1 MGVQTSYNYGI
12 SKGIAGG
19 LYDIS
24 GYENN
29 TFITP
34 GGIPFGY
41 GVVKGANPGV
51 DVKLP
56 DTDSKAV
63 DFEGIVQNGFTT
75 MQDMDGKA
83 VPEKD
88 QSIGVLRSGK
98 IWCAVGTAAQPTY
111 DKTVYLIT
119 DGKEAGRFT
128 TEEDE
133 SAKILLPLRFL
144 DERDD
149 DIAPVRV
156 TGQIIVEQAVDKE
169 VSKS

>member
-12 SKGIAGG
+12 SKGMVGG

-24 GYENN
+24 YYENN

-56 DTDSKAV
+56 DTGSKAA

-75 MQDMDGKA
+75 MQDMNGKA
-83 VPEKD
+83 IPEKD
-88 QSIGVLRSGK
+88 SSIGVLRVGK
-98 IWCAVGTAAQPTY
+98 IWGAVGAAAAPAY
-111 DKTVYLIT
+111 DRPVYLIT
-119 DGKEAGRFT
+119 EGEEAGRFT
-128 TEEDE
+128 TEEDT
-133 SAKILLPLRFL
+133 STKILLPLRFI
-144 DERDD
+144 DEKDD
-149 DIAPVRV
+149 DIAPIRV
-156 TGQIIVEQAVDKE
+156 TGQIIAEKE

>member
-12 SKGIAGG
+12 SKGMVGG

-24 GYENN
+24 YYENN
-29 TFITP
+29 TFVTP

-41 GVVKGANPGV
+41 GVVKGVNPGV

-56 DTDSKAV
+56 DAGSKAE

-83 VPEKD
+83 VPGKD
-88 QSIGVLRSGK
+88 SSIGVLRIGK
-98 IWCAVGTAAQPTY
+98 IWGAVGASAEPAY
-111 DKTVYLIT
+111 DKPVYLIT
-119 DGKEAGRFT
+119 DGDETGRFT
-128 TEEDE
+128 TEEDT
-133 SAKILLPLRFL
+133 ATKLLLPLRFI
-144 DERDD
+144 DEKDD
-149 DIAPVRV
+149 DIAPIRV
-156 TGQIIVEQAVDKE
+156 TGQIIVEKE

>member
-1 MGVQTSYNYGI
+1 MGVQTSYDYGI

-24 GYENN
+24 YYENN

-41 GVVKGANPGV
+41 GVVKGVNPGT

-56 DTDSKAV
+56 DTDSKAA

-75 MQDMDGKA
+75 MQDMDGRA

-88 QSIGVLRSGK
+88 SSIGVLRTGK
-98 IWCAVGTAAQPTY
+98 IWGAVGASAEPAY
-111 DKTVYLIT
+111 DKPVYLIT
-119 DGKEAGRFT
+119 DGDEAGRFT
-128 TEEDE
+128 TEEDA
-133 SAKILLPLRFL
+133 STKILLPLRFI
-144 DERDD
+144 DEKDD
-149 DIAPVRV
+149 GIAPIRV
-156 TGQIIVEQAVDKE
+156 TGQVIVEKE
-169 VSKS
+169 ADNS

>member
-19 LYDIS
+19 LYDITS
-24 GYENN
+24 YENN
-29 TFITP
+29 TYITP

-41 GVVKGANPGV
+41 GVVKGTNPGV

-56 DTDSKAV
+56 DESSKAA

-75 MQDMDGKA
+75 MQDMKGNA

-98 IWCAVGTAAQPTY
+98 IWGVVGEAAEPAY
-111 DKTVYLIT
+111 DAPVYLIIS
-119 DGKEAGRFT
+119 GEEAGKFT
-128 TEEDE
+128 TEKEE
-133 SAKILLPLRFL
+133 STTILLSCKFIGTA
-144 DERDD
+144 DNG
-149 DIAPVRV
+149 IAPIRV
-156 TGQIIVEQAVDKE
+156 HV
-169 VSKS
+169 

>member
-1 MGVQTSYNYGI
+1 MGVQTSYDYGI
-12 SKGIAGG
+12 SKGIVGG

-24 GYENN
+24 YYENN

-41 GVVKGANPGV
+41 GVVKGTNPGV

-56 DTDSKAV
+56 DTDSKAA

-83 VPEKD
+83 IPKKD
-88 QSIGVLRSGK
+88 SSIGVLKIGK
-98 IWCAVGTAAQPTY
+98 IWGAVGAAANPAY
-111 DKTVYLIT
+111 DKPVYLIT
-119 DGKEAGRFT
+119 DGDEAGRFT
-128 TEEDE
+128 TEEDTA
-133 SAKILLPLRFL
+133 AKILLPLRYI
-144 DERDD
+144 DKKDG
-149 DIAPVRV
+149 DIAPIRV
-156 TGQIIVEQAVDKE
+156 AGQVIVEKE